1 MAAAGIT
8 CRATTLP
15 SFSNAITH
23 LLMSFIDEQI
33 GPQGASPSSCAY
45 GIGDSRPS
53 INVCGTVRFSD
64 LGISALKAT
73 VLLMPSGAKIFSFKK
88 TSQGLPY
95 ATGIISPAVKNAALV
110 YPHLVRKGYWRLSI
124 PSRLIISARLKLVL

>member
-53 INVCGTVRFSD
+53 IIVCGTVRFSD
-64 LGISALKAT
+64 LGISALKPT
-73 VLLMPSGAKIFSFKK
+73 VLLLFCGAKIFSFKK
-88 TSQGLPY
+88 TFLGFLF
-95 ATGIISPAVKNAALV
+95 AFWFFL
-110 YPHLVRKGYWRLSI
+110 
-124 PSRLIISARLKLVL
+124 